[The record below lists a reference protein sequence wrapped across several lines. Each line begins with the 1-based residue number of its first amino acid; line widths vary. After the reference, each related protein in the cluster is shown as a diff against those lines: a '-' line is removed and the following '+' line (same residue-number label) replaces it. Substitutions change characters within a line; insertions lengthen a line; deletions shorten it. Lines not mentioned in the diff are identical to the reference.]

1 MRCRSFLAVAMVLCA
16 TACGTSSGSP
26 AQPAPAGT
34 KAGAQVVVG
43 TMHVTLPAGAT
54 YTEHGPGGLLDGC
67 VGEGTAVC
75 RARMLNLRAAASN
88 PNAPVTLPSAKRAF
102 GWHTG
107 TDVPTCI
114 TPASPPGAASEAIG
128 SDLVDSGLRPIGP
141 KKAEYGQWQV
151 TCRNLTQNNQVR
163 MWWLPASKILVV
175 EYGAVPGLDAKMD
188 AMLAAATF
196 S

>member
-1 MRCRSFLAVAMVLCA
+1 MRCRSFLAVALVLCA
-16 TACGTSSGSP
+16 AACGTSSGSP
-26 AQPAPAGT
+26 AQPAPAKT
-34 KAGAQVVVG
+34 GARIVVG
-43 TMHVTLPAGAT
+43 TMHVTLPAGAK
-54 YTEHGPGGLLDGC
+54 YTGPGQGGLLDGC

-75 RARMLNLRAAASN
+75 RARLLDLRGAASD
-88 PNAPVTLPSAKRAF
+88 PATLPSTKRAF

-114 TPASPPGAASEAIG
+114 TAASPPGAASEAIG
-128 SDLVDSGLRPIGP
+128 SDLVDSGFRPIGP

-151 TCRNLTQNNQVR
+151 TCRNASQNNVVR
-163 MWWLPASKILVV
+163 MWWLPTSKILVV

-188 AMLAAATF
+188 AMLASATF